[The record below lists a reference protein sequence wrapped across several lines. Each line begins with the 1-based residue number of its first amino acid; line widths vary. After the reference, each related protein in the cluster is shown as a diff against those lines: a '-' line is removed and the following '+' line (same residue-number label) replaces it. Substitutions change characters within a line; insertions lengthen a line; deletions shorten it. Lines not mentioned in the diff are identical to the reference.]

1 MIRLAVLDMAGTTV
15 RDDGVVEGAFVDALV
30 GMGIGRGSPEM
41 DAGLAYVRETM
52 GASKITVFRH
62 LFDDEGLAADAN
74 RRFEAAFSAAIGR
87 GDVEPLPGAEAAMDE
102 MRAAGVRICL
112 TTGFSAD
119 TQHQLIAGLG
129 WAPRI
134 DLALA
139 PGPGVRGRPYPD
151 LILQAVMRLEI
162 DALSEVAV
170 AGDTANDL
178 LAGSRAGARVVAGV
192 LTGAHDRAAL
202 EAAPHTHIL
211 ATIGDLPAVLR
222 SIA

>member
-30 GMGIGRGSPEM
+30 GMGVDRGTPQM

-52 GASKITVFRH
+52 GASKIIVFRH
-62 LFDDEGLAADAN
+62 LFEDDARAN
-74 RRFEAAFSAAIGR
+74 EANGRFETAFTAAIER
-87 GDVEPLPGAEAAMDE
+87 GDVEPLPGAEAALAT
-102 MRAAGVRICL
+102 MRDAGMRICL
-112 TTGFSAD
+112 TTGFSAE
-119 TQHQLIAGLG
+119 TQQQLIAGLG
-129 WAPRI
+129 WAQRI

-178 LAGSRAGARVVAGV
+178 LAGTRAGARVVAGV
-192 LTGAHDRAAL
+192 LTGAHDRVAL

-211 ATIGDLPAVLR
+211 ASIADLPAVLG
-222 SIA
+222 ALA

>member
-1 MIRLAVLDMAGTTV
+1 VIRLAVLDMAGTTV
-15 RDDGVVEGAFVDALV
+15 RDDGVVEGAFVTALE
-30 GMGIGRGSPEM
+30 GMGVAPGTPRM

-62 LFDDEGLAADAN
+62 LFADDAQAAEAN
-74 RRFEAAFSAAIGR
+74 GRFEAAFSAAIAR
-87 GDVEPLPGAEAAMDE
+87 GDVDPLPGAEAAL
-102 MRAAGVRICL
+102 AAMHDSGVRICL
-112 TTGFSAD
+112 TTGFSAE
-119 TQHQLIAGLG
+119 TQQQLIAGLG
-129 WAPRI
+129 WAGRI

-162 DALSEVAV
+162 DALAEVAV

-192 LTGAHDRAAL
+192 LTGAHDRVAL

-211 ATIGDLPAVLR
+211 GSIADLPAVLR
-222 SIA
+222 AIS